1 MSIKTNF
8 VMSIEFSNGT
18 VSEMYNCCGLK
29 ETTIEKAIH
38 DGTKIFIKNYDVN
51 RLSSSKLVAAHWENA
66 KVHSVR
72 YDVVDSNNL
81 YSHRETHTL

>member
-1 MSIKTNF
+1 MRKINF
-8 VMSIEFSNGT
+8 VMSIQFSNGT

-51 RLSSSKLVAAHWENA
+51 RLHRSKSIAAHWENA
-66 KVHSVR
+66 KVYSVR
-72 YDVVDSNNL
+72 YDVINVDNT
-81 YSHRETHTL
+81 YSHRETYIL